1 MDPRRAQT
9 ERNMLPVVG
18 PSFFREGETVM
29 FQFVVDSSNVL
40 GPRPAKRTDQ
50 ENHPGAWA
58 QFAAADGVS
67 SLDRDAKDGPGGSL
81 PVESPSAAPPVE
93 AVTSEPVFQKYD
105 GYTELNILP
114 EEPPSITADDLGGGE
129 FVTKDGASFQSLKDA
144 ADHVASAPKPKRKYT
159 RRTGA

>member
-67 SLDRDAKDGPGGSL
+67 PLDRDGSGEDGGSL
-81 PVESPSAAPPVE
+81 PSESP
-93 AVTSEPVFQKYD
+93 EPVAVQSA
-105 GYTELNILP
+105 
-114 EEPPSITADDLGGGE
+114 EPRT
-129 FVTKDGASFQSLKDA
+129 
-144 ADHVASAPKPKRKYT
+144 KRKYT